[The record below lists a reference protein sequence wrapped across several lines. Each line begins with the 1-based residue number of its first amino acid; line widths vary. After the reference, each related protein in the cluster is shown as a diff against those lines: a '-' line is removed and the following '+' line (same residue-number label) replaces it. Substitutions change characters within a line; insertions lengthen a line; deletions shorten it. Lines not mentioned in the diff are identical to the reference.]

1 VETVEETVRRRRST
15 TIIYQFRILMSE
27 RLIQKASTLRKP
39 KRSTL
44 LSLPGGWL
52 PSPVFL
58 PLASD
63 TLCYSRMISDWP
75 PPRLLFC
82 PFAYCLFICTSLLR
96 VSSLLSHHSFPL
108 FVILFFLQNKYFYYY
123 FLLLL
128 FLQLSFSLK
137 FSALVCACLYSF
149 LHLDLLFSVSFSYF
163 FKFII
168 FYFHP
173 LH

>member
-1 VETVEETVRRRRST
+1 METVEETVHRRRST

-44 LSLPGGWL
+44 LSLPGGRP

-58 PLASD
+58 SLASD

-82 PFAYCLFICTSLLR
+82 PFAYCHFICTSS
-96 VSSLLSHHSFPL
+96 SSLFLLLYYCPIHSPCL
-108 FVILFFLQNKYFYYY
+108 LYFFIQCKYFYCYSSTVF
-123 FLLLL
+123 FLEIFHSILVYVLSFLILIISFLLL
-128 FLQLSFSLK
+128 FLLF
-137 FSALVCACLYSF
+137 LY
-149 LHLDLLFSVSFSYF
+149 L
-163 FKFII
+163 
-168 FYFHP
+168 
-173 LH
+173 